1 MNIPDMADQDK
12 PGALWRGA
20 GDAIRGISQDWVL
33 MAILLLTASLFFGL
47 GLLAAKE
54 YQKPKD
60 QLWIEQLP
68 AEERAGEVATSSAVT
83 QTPIGGGPAAAVSA
97 VQPTTGVYV
106 ASKSGTKYY
115 LPSCSG
121 AKRIKE
127 ENKVWFQ
134 TKEEAEKAGYG
145 PASGCKGL

>member
-1 MNIPDMADQDK
+1 MNIPDMAQPDK
-12 PGALWRGA
+12 SGEGRGA
-20 GDAIRGISQDWVL
+20 VRRVFQNIADDWVL
-33 MAILLLTASLFFGL
+33 AAILLLTASLFFGL
-47 GLLAAKE
+47 GLIAARE

-68 AEERAGEVATSSAVT
+68 AEEKEAATSSAV
-83 QTPIGGGPAAAVSA
+83 QIPAGGGPAAAVTA
-97 VQPTTGVYV
+97 VKASTGTYV
-106 ASKSGTKYY
+106 ASKTGSKYY

-134 TKEEAEKAGYG
+134 DRVEAEKAGYQ
-145 PASGCKGL
+145 PASTCKGI

>member
-1 MNIPDMADQDK
+1 MADQDK
-12 PGALWRGA
+12 SGAPWG
-20 GDAIRGISQDWVL
+20 GVGKAIQGISQDWVL

-68 AEERAGEVATSSAVT
+68 AEERAGVSTTSSAVA
-83 QTPIGGGPAAAVSA
+83 QSPAGGGPAAAVSA
-97 VQPTTGVYV
+97 IPQATGTYV

-127 ENKVWFQ
+127 ENRVWFNS
-134 TKEEAEKAGYG
+134 KEEAQNAGYG